1 MPALFCALFQSASRM
16 IKETMDKKFGEAWN
30 CIIGEGFTFD
40 VSYQTKNMMYV
51 YYQTVGV
58 LLFKY

>member
-1 MPALFCALFQSASRM
+1 M

>member
-1 MPALFCALFQSASRM
+1 
-16 IKETMDKKFGEAWN
+16 MDKKFGEAWN